1 MAENPKSHRKDVRR
15 IIRNSALG
23 LVITAISFLSTN
35 RLSPTEA
42 SLLAQQP
49 IVAFFDRNQDGRRNF
64 GEQGMSNVEI
74 CVSQPPINWLGRI
87 CKRTDSTGNA
97 VFNLVPRE
105 PFAAE
110 VTVPSG
116 HKPTTDVGFESEVG
130 GDWLWFGLFSYLS
143 YLPSVSK

>member
-1 MAENPKSHRKDVRR
+1 MTENPKLHRKDVRR

-23 LVITAISFLSTN
+23 IVLTAISFLSTT
-35 RLSPTEA
+35 RPSITEA
-42 SLLAQQP
+42 SLLTQQP
-49 IVAFFDRNQDGRRNF
+49 IVAFFDGNQDGRRNP
-64 GEQGMSNVEI
+64 GERGMSNVEI
-74 CVSQPPINWLGRI
+74 CVSQPPINWLGRV
-87 CKRTDSTGNA
+87 CKKTDLTGNA

-110 VTVPSG
+110 VTVPPG
-116 HKPTTDVGFESEVG
+116 YKPTTDVGFESEVG